1 VAGPLDPSI
10 LAALTDVAMPKPP
23 PAPATR
29 ERLRAGGFTL
39 PLHRCEALVLGSGA
53 AGLRA
58 AVELKRREV
67 DVVVATQAIFGGTSA
82 CSGSDKQTLHTAC
95 DSAGGDDFNA
105 LAEALGA
112 GGAMDEDTAYVEAVG
127 SLKALDSLA
136 FIGLP
141 IPRDRFGAALRY
153 KTDHDEA
160 GRATSCGPRTSRL
173 MVKALAQDA
182 ARLGVPILNRMVG
195 ARILVDE
202 HPPRRAIGMLAISAT
217 ARAADNPLGLVVF
230 LCDALVLAS
239 GGPGELYRDSVY
251 PKHCFGALGMALE
264 AGIEAVNL
272 TESQFGVGTTRDGF
286 PWNLS
291 GTYAQATPYVF
302 SRDAVGNERNFL
314 ADYYRTTQEL
324 ASNLFRK
331 GYQWPFHA
339 ERLLDF
345 GSSLFDLAVFRE
357 TQAGRAVLMDFN
369 RNPQPVPGDAP
380 FSLDRLDADVRAY
393 LVNNEAL
400 LPTPI
405 ERLRRMNPLS
415 IELYKRYKKDITRE
429 PLAFA
434 VNNQHMN
441 GGIAVD
447 VWGRSSLAGCYA
459 AGEAAGTHGVTR
471 PGGAALIS
479 GQVFGL
485 RCAEHIAA
493 NRGTQS
499 RATAAP
505 REAAEAA
512 VGALLADLRETG
524 GVAPRDIEREVQA
537 RMSDFAGF
545 VCTREGVTA
554 ALAGARALNARIRAE
569 GVRLARPDQAAK
581 AAQWRQMALA
591 SEAVLTALDAYFASG
606 GGSRGARVLCDPGGA
621 ATPQTR
627 LGPLA
632 DARFAPERKADR
644 QRQIAV
650 RRAGDGFDCHTRP
663 IRRRDRTAKAYF
675 ERDWGMFLGGD
686 VFRDE

>member
-1 VAGPLDPSI
+1 MAGPLDQSI
-10 LAALTDVAMPKPP
+10 LDALTDVAMPKPP
-23 PAPATR
+23 PARSTR
-29 ERLRAGGFTL
+29 ESMRAGGFAL
-39 PLHRCEALVLGSGA
+39 PLYRCEALVLGSGA

-58 AVELKRREV
+58 AVELKRRHV
-67 DVVVATQAIFGGTSA
+67 DVVVASQAIYGGTSA

-173 MVKALAQDA
+173 MVKVLAEEA
-182 ARLGVPILNRMVG
+182 ARLGVPIFNRTVG

-202 HPPRRAIGMLAISAT
+202 RPPRRAIGLLAIG
-217 ARAADNPLGLVVF
+217 ARARAPDNPFGLAVF

-272 TESQFGVGTTRDGF
+272 TESQFGIGTTRDGF

-291 GTYAQATPYVF
+291 GTYAQAMPYVF
-302 SRDAVGNERNFL
+302 SRDAAGRERNFL

-324 ASNLFRK
+324 AANMFRK

-339 ERLLDF
+339 QRLLDF

-357 TQAGRAVLMDFN
+357 TQAGRTALMDFN
-369 RNPQPVPGDAP
+369 RNPEPVPGDAP
-380 FSLDRLDADVRAY
+380 FSLGRLDADVSAY

-400 LPTPI
+400 LATPI

-471 PGGAALIS
+471 PGGAALVA

-493 NRGTQS
+493 NRGAQA
-499 RATAAP
+499 RATAA
-505 REAAEAA
+505 REIVEAEVA
-512 VGALLADLRETG
+512 ALLTG
-524 GVAPRDIEREVQA
+524 LTKEDGLAPRDVEREVQA

-545 VCTREGVTA
+545 VCTRHGVRA
-554 ALAGARALNARIRAE
+554 ALEGARALNARIRAE
-569 GVRLARPDQAAK
+569 GMRLARPDQAPK
-581 AAQWRQMALA
+581 SVQWRQMAFA
-591 SEAVLTALDAYFASG
+591 SEAVLTALDAYAAEG
-606 GGSRGARVLCDPGGA
+606 GGSRGARVLCDPAGA

-627 LGPLA
+627 LGPLS
-632 DARFAPERKADR
+632 DCRYIPERNEDR
-644 QRQIAV
+644 ERQIVV
-650 RRAGDGFDCHTRP
+650 RREGDGFVCTARP
-663 IRRRDRTAKAYF
+663 IRRHDRAAKAYF
-675 ERDWGMFLGGD
+675 ERDWATFLSGD
-686 VFRDE
+686 VFREA